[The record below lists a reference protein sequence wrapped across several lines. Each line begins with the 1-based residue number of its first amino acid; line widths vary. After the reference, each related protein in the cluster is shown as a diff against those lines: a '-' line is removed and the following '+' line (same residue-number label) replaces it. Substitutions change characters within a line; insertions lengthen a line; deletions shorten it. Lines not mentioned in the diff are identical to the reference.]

1 MTDTISG
8 VVIILI
14 GLLAIIGAALNWR
27 LVTRPRRLLN
37 MVLGDTVAR
46 TIYMIVGVLLV
57 ILGVGRLVGTNWL
70 GR

>member
-8 VVIILI
+8 FVFILI

-27 LVTRPRRLLN
+27 IVTRSGKLLN
-37 MVLGDTVAR
+37 LLIGDTVAR
-46 TIYMIVGVLLV
+46 TIYVVAGFLLLV
-57 ILGVGRLVGTNWL
+57 LGVGRIIGFSWL